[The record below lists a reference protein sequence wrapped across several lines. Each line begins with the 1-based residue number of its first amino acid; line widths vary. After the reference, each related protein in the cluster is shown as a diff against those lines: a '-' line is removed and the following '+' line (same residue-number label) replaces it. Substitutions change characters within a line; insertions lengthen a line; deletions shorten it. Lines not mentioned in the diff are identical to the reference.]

1 MAANTPQAVKKWNSI
16 ATEENRIIGRIGK
29 AGVSMKDL
37 NALQKLLSE
46 QHTLTTKLFS
56 NWMNSAEDKAEYISK
71 TFDKD
76 YEKTLNE
83 IIRSELGKTVANVN
97 QLVHDQTTVI
107 NMLDG
112 FSSRMTA
119 GFSNLHNLFVEGNNE
134 LLKQL
139 FQDASN
145 DRNYAKVKKVQEEKK
160 AEIAEKKEK
169 EKEKKED
176 KEDLNE
182 VIYDAIDKA
191 ILRHNRKKFKN
202 ANKSYPDNDDQIYL
216 TQTKKEYYLRKK
228 LEKQKKEHAK
238 QLEEAKAKV
247 QKEQEEAILK
257 RGTFNK
263 SVFSNID
270 ALKEARKH
278 DLLWSEKFKNTI
290 KHRFSLRSILLNALA
305 GEPVNNKDRVDRK
318 VVNELAK
325 YGISKAYSNS
335 SLGQR
340 FVFGARGEKG
350 EYLAPAY
357 GEDYSKIASI
367 LNLLQYGKY
376 KHQKKNITST
386 TKRWGDRYLD
396 KKRRMRENWE
406 KRLGILSKGYGKLR
420 NSISRLGDLLRN
432 PASFII
438 DMLPKLAAG
447 VFMVGALKLAWK
459 YAEDFLAGKVNS
471 VLDDINSFLPKKWQ
485 FSWRMGKGNT
495 KVGDL
500 GKWNHDQDANVKYKT
515 VENRTH
521 HFNSSEL
528 MTEPKPYSI
537 QKVYES
543 GKKIMPDAN
552 GNIYIGKINGQD
564 TWVDKNGMRFQ
575 EDKVDGSNYTS
586 KRYLD
591 SYKNNPS
598 KDSIKI
604 ETFDKYGKI
613 IPKLEEKISK
623 SRSLGKTDTENKLK
637 EEVNQTKVSSDN
649 EIPKGWYRMNPNEAG
664 YVPPKLTYH
673 DDDTDEDYTVNNPD
687 YKPGVN
693 LRKKGD
699 PNARIKTM
707 DGRSYRKV
715 NPTSA
720 QHAKTSRVSQVDPS
734 KAITINPVEKVNS
747 SPKVNKAPMGT
758 AGAMITPS
766 NSRPQ
771 PPISVQPLNDF

>member
-56 NWMNSAEDKAEYISK
+56 NWMNSAEDKAEYISE
-71 TFDKD
+71 TFNKD

-83 IIRSELGKTVANVN
+83 IIRTELGKTVANVN

-112 FSSRMTA
+112 FNNRLTYGFTNLQNTFMGKRDSILSSI
-119 GFSNLHNLFVEGNNE
+119 GD
-134 LLKQL
+134 LLKDSANDL
-139 FQDASN
+139 HFYRKRIKEELKEEEKNKAEKEKNLETLITDAVERAVERSVVEAIKKYSFGTN
-145 DRNYAKVKKVQEEKK
+145 KAVEQAEKQRGVALYDKELAKQQKKVQEEN
-160 AEIAEKKEK
+160 EFREK
-169 EKEKKED
+169 
-176 KEDLNE
+176 L
-182 VIYDAIDKA
+182 
-191 ILRHNRKKFKN
+191 NRKHGQKRAWIKRMR
-202 ANKSYPDNDDQIYL
+202 P
-216 TQTKKEYYLRKK
+216 K
-228 LEKQKKEHAK
+228 LDE
-238 QLEEAKAKV
+238 
-247 QKEQEEAILK
+247 
-257 RGTFNK
+257 
-263 SVFSNID
+263 
-270 ALKEARKH
+270 LKEAREH
-278 DLLWSEKFKNTI
+278 DVLHYERLLHEI
-290 KHRFSLRSILLNALA
+290 KRFSLQNIL
-305 GEPVNNKDRVDRK
+305 
-318 VVNELAK
+318 
-325 YGISKAYSNS
+325 
-335 SLGQR
+335 
-340 FVFGARGEKG
+340 FGALDFNKKSAKLRFERKLEKELYYKHGIKNKILTASEGQKFVLGERGQNG
-350 EYLAPAY
+350 EYLAPMLGA
-357 GEDYSKIASI
+357 DRSTLATI
-367 LNLLQYGKY
+367 LNLLQYGRL
-376 KHQKKNITST
+376 KHKGLNPTIR

-543 GKKIMPDAN
+543 GKKTMPDAN

-604 ETFDKYGKI
+604 ETFDKYGKV
-613 IPKLEEKISK
+613 IPKLEEKTSK
-623 SRSLGKTDTENKLK
+623 SRSLGKVDTENKLK
-637 EEVNQTKVSSDN
+637 EEVNQTKVSSDT
-649 EIPKGWYRMNPNEAG
+649 EIPKGWYSMNPDEAG

-673 DDDTDEDYTVNNPD
+673 DDDTGEDYTVNNPD

-734 KAITINPVEKVNS
+734 KAVTINPVEKANS

>member
-112 FSSRMTA
+112 FNERLTDGFNSVKLDFLDKKRGLLASLDDTIKSSANDIRYFRRQLLEDFNKEA
-119 GFSNLHNLFVEGNNE
+119 ENRLNLDKRLEDIVFKAARKAFEQFGSFGDRDFYHPLKKKSALSPYEKE
-134 LLKQL
+134 MLKQRL
-139 FQDASN
+139 KES
-145 DRNYAKVKKVQEEKK
+145 REKK
-160 AEIAEKKEK
+160 KERKAEKEEK
-169 EKEKKED
+169 EKQKQAEEKAK
-176 KEDLNE
+176 
-182 VIYDAIDKA
+182 KA
-191 ILRHNRKKFKN
+191 
-202 ANKSYPDNDDQIYL
+202 
-216 TQTKKEYYLRKK
+216 YLRKIHSRKRWVKRLRPYMDQLNDARQHDQLWYEKVASVKNRFSLKNILLGALDFKNPDKRIRFERK
-228 LEKQKKEHAK
+228 LEK
-238 QLEEAKAKV
+238 
-247 QKEQEEAILK
+247 
-257 RGTFNK
+257 
-263 SVFSNID
+263 
-270 ALKEARKH
+270 
-278 DLLWSEKFKNTI
+278 
-290 KHRFSLRSILLNALA
+290 
-305 GEPVNNKDRVDRK
+305 
-318 VVNELAK
+318 ELAYK
-325 YGISKAYSNS
+325 YGIETKLSTASNA
-335 SLGQR
+335 QK

-350 EYLAPAY
+350 EFLAPAY
-357 GEDYSKIASI
+357 NGDYSKIASI

-376 KHQKKNITST
+376 KHQNRKINKL
-386 TKRWGDRYLD
+386 TKRWGDKYLD

-598 KDSIKI
+598 NDSIKI

-613 IPKLEEKISK
+613 IPKLEEKTSK

-637 EEVNQTKVSSDN
+637 EEVNQTKVSSDT
-649 EIPKGWYRMNPNEAG
+649 EIPKGWYRMNPDEAG

-673 DDDTDEDYTVNNPD
+673 DDDTGEDYTVNNPD

-693 LRKKGD
+693 LRKKDD
-699 PNARIKTM
+699 PKARIKTM

-720 QHAKTSRVSQVDPS
+720 QHAKTSRASQVDPS
-734 KAITINPVEKVNS
+734 KAVTINPVEKTNS